1 MSVRLY
7 VGNLPEEVDKK
18 ALEERFIEV
27 SKPDSVKIVTDR
39 KTGKCRGFGFVTVE
53 SDEIAEKYIAAL
65 NDKEFGDTKL
75 KVEVA
80 QSRPKEGGDSK
91 PAARSG
97 KRSGNRSGKGGSSF
111 IDKSGSSQPDP
122 RWAAQLQKIKE
133 KLQSAQV

>member
-18 ALEERFIEV
+18 ALEEKFVEI

-65 NDKEFGDTKL
+65 NDTDFGEAKL

-80 QSRPKEGGDSK
+80 QSRPKEGGESK
-91 PAARSG
+91 PASRASKRSG
-97 KRSGNRSGKGGSSF
+97 KRSGKGGSSF
-111 IDKSGSSQPDP
+111 VDKTGSSQPDP
-122 RWAAQLQKIKE
+122 RWAAQLQQIKE